1 MFIGRLIIFQN
12 NPYRNLSKTR
22 PKIKSKANSFRIE
35 EFVRD
40 LTVILSSEKGVQSNS
55 SNPCFNF

>member
-22 PKIKSKANSFRIE
+22 PKIKRVADSESSF
-35 EFVRD
+35 
-40 LTVILSSEKGVQSNS
+40 LK
-55 SNPCFNF
+55 

>member
-22 PKIKSKANSFRIE
+22 PKIKRVADSGSSF
-35 EFVRD
+35 
-40 LTVILSSEKGVQSNS
+40 LK
-55 SNPCFNF
+55 